1 MEVKGT
7 LIKLESSELSV
18 LDKVEDL
25 QVSLNAGVLFV
36 QVKQLLTQSKTL
48 ALNLN
53 VNKIVSFQVA
63 TLTTNF

>member
-7 LIKLESSELSV
+7 LIKLESSEFSV

-36 QVKQLLTQSKTL
+36 QVKQLLTQSTTL

>member
-36 QVKQLLTQSKTL
+36 QVKQLLTQSTTL

-63 TLTTNF
+63 TLTKNF

>member
-36 QVKQLLTQSKTL
+36 QVKQLLTQSTTL